1 MMQKDELQ
9 GIALEANPE
18 CFLFAG
24 LEELRREVPG
34 RTAVT
39 SDWSI
44 ENSFMLVHF
53 EAERILGL
61 SGRSSRRWAM
71 SVKHLGS

>member
-9 GIALEANPE
+9 GIPLEANPE

-24 LEELRREVPG
+24 LEELRRGVPG

-44 ENSFMLVHF
+44 ENSFTLVHF